1 MDTAENRKHVLILS
15 GGRIDP
21 EFARDYLKDKHYD
34 LIISADSGIDFCR
47 QAELMPD
54 VILGDFDSASPQAMA
69 FYKGECP
76 ERIETFPARKDWT
89 DTELAVRKALE
100 AGAGQITVLGA
111 TGTRLDHVLGN
122 IQLLKQ
128 ALDAGAEC
136 VLVDAHNRI
145 RMTDRSLILQ
155 KKEQFGTYVS
165 LIPFTPQVTGLT
177 LRGFSYDV
185 DQAVLE
191 SGRTLGI
198 SNEIC
203 REEAKIDLES
213 GILLVMESRD

>member
-89 DTELAVRKALE
+89 DTELAVRE
-100 AGAGQITVLGA
+100 SAGGRRGTDHGFR
-111 TGTRLDHVLGN
+111 GYRTRLDHVLGN

-191 SGRTLGI
+191 SGGRWG
-198 SNEIC
+198 S
-203 REEAKIDLES
+203 
-213 GILLVMESRD
+213 VMRSAGRKLRSTWNPGSFW

>member
-89 DTELAVRKALE
+89 DTELAVRE
-100 AGAGQITVLGA
+100 SAGGRR
-111 TGTRLDHVLGN
+111 GTDHGF
-122 IQLLKQ
+122 
-128 ALDAGAEC
+128 
-136 VLVDAHNRI
+136 R
-145 RMTDRSLILQ
+145 
-155 KKEQFGTYVS
+155 
-165 LIPFTPQVTGLT
+165 GLPAPGWT
-177 LRGFSYDV
+177 MCW
-185 DQAVLE
+185 
-191 SGRTLGI
+191 GI
-198 SNEIC
+198 SSC
-203 REEAKIDLES
+203 
-213 GILLVMESRD
+213 

>member
-111 TGTRLDHVLGN
+111 TGTRLDHV
-122 IQLLKQ
+122 
-128 ALDAGAEC
+128 
-136 VLVDAHNRI
+136 
-145 RMTDRSLILQ
+145 
-155 KKEQFGTYVS
+155 
-165 LIPFTPQVTGLT
+165 
-177 LRGFSYDV
+177 
-185 DQAVLE
+185 
-191 SGRTLGI
+191 
-198 SNEIC
+198 
-203 REEAKIDLES
+203 
-213 GILLVMESRD
+213 